1 MINGLSKKLRNL
13 RLKRNLSQKEL
24 ANALGISPSIVS
36 SYENDERLPSLERLL
51 ALADFYNCSVDY
63 LLGKSQKEPITLIDT
78 TDLSEEQIQALAN
91 IARLMKKA

>member
-78 TDLSEEQIQALAN
+78 TDLSEEQVQALAN